1 MKVAIVG
8 SRSASDYEAWK
19 KLALG
24 VLPENTSMIVSGGA
38 KGIDAFAAR
47 LAEELGL
54 PLLEFKPDY
63 GKYGRGAPLVRNT
76 EIVNAADY
84 VLAFPSGESK
94 GTYDAIR
101 KARKQNKRLRVCAL

>member
-1 MKVAIVG
+1 MPPAEYIW
-8 SRSASDYEAWK
+8 AS
-19 KLALG
+19 
-24 VLPENTSMIVSGGA
+24 
-38 KGIDAFAAR
+38 
-47 LAEELGL
+47 LAEEMGL

-84 VLAFPSGESK
+84 VLAFPSGDSK

-101 KARKQNKRLRVCAL
+101 KARQTRKMLRVCALWHDLLTNKQNKNDGENHD

>member
-24 VLPENTSMIVSGGA
+24 VLPKNISMVVSGGA

-54 PLLEFKPDY
+54 PLLEFSPITGSMDEVLRSY
-63 GKYGRGAPLVRNT
+63 G
-76 EIVNAADY
+76 
-84 VLAFPSGESK
+84 
-94 GTYDAIR
+94 IR
-101 KARKQNKRLRVCAL
+101 RL